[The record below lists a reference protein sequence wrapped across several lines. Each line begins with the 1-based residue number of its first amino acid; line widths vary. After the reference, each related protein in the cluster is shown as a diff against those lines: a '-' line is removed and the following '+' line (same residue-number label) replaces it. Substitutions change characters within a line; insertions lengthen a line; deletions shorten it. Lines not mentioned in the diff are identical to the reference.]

1 MATGTLNQP
10 SRVRLTHRERQQ
22 LYKGLFFISPWILGF
37 VVFSLY
43 PIAASFYY
51 SLTSYTVL
59 RAPRFI
65 GINNYM
71 VMFFEDRLF
80 WISLYNTLYYTLGA
94 VGLGTIAA
102 IALAMLLNMDVR
114 GQSFYRTLF
123 YLPSITPLVAA
134 SIVWLWIFNSQYG
147 MANSILRFVGVEPI
161 GWLSSPVWSK
171 PSLIIMAVWGLGGA
185 IVIYLAGLQD
195 VPAELYEAAQIDGA
209 SSWQQIRHVTLPL
222 LTPVILFNVVTGLI
236 GSFQYF
242 TQAYVMTQGG
252 PGDTTLM
259 YSLYLYRT
267 AFEFFKMGYGSALAW
282 FLLLVI
288 LVCTY
293 IIMRTSGEW
302 VHYSGG
308 DK

>member
-1 MATGTLNQP
+1 MATATVNPQSKP
-10 SRVRLTHRERQQ
+10 RFSARERRQ
-22 LYKGLFFISPWILGF
+22 LFKGLLFISPWVIGF
-37 VVFSLY
+37 LAFSLY

-59 RAPRFI
+59 REPRFI
-65 GINNYM
+65 GINNYA

-80 WISLYNTLYYTLGA
+80 RISLYNTIYYTVGA

-102 IALAMLLNMDVR
+102 IAFALLLNMNIR
-114 GQSFYRTLF
+114 GQSFYRTIF

-147 MANSILRFVGVEPI
+147 LANIMLRFGGIEPI

-171 PSLIIMAVWGLGGA
+171 PSLIIMALWGLGSA

-209 SSWQQIRHVTLPL
+209 NAWQQTTSVTLPL
-222 LTPVILFNVVTGLI
+222 LTPVILFNVVVGLI

-242 TQAYVMTQGG
+242 TQAYIMTQGG

-288 LVCTY
+288 ITCTY
-293 IIMRTSGEW
+293 FILRTSGEW

-308 DK
+308 K